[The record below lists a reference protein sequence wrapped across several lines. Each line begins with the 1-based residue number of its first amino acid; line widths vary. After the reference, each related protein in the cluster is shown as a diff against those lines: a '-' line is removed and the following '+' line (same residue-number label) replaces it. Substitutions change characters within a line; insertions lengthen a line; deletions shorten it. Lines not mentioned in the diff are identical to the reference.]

1 MFCPLRP
8 LPDGAMGL
16 YPEHEGPFP
25 HCAVT
30 VVGVFRLPGSNA
42 SLGRTFNTDD
52 GNPLPKGLDRM
63 AFDKLKDR
71 MRTEVIEPINNAI
84 MIAIT
89 ALTLALLALFVAL
102 GKGGK

>member
-1 MFCPLRP
+1 ME
-8 LPDGAMGL
+8 L

-25 HCAVT
+25 HCADT
-30 VVGVFRLPGSNA
+30 TTGNFRLSGSNA
-42 SLGRTFNTDD
+42 SLGRTFIT
-52 GNPLPKGLDRM
+52 GSGVPLAKGLDRM
-63 AFDKLKDR
+63 AFDKIKDR

-102 GKGGK
+102 GRGAK